1 MCILCWVSV
10 CVCRLLAAESEL
22 AEIMATLKEKQDKL
36 QEVMD
41 KIAELQKSYDD
52 SVSEKGQLENTMKL
66 TEARLKR
73 AGKLTSALGDEKVR
87 WDESVKVSGAGG
99 RQTGRV
105 EMYQI
110 YILQLTPVIS
120 RQLGAKIRKRK
131 LTLNVRGPSY
141 LGLSRSISW
150 LLMHWL
156 LTSPGH
162 QQPWY
167 WLCTIGRF
175 WSYLRKDFNYL
186 HRINVE
192 KWQKIWIHV
201 YVPSENFKT

>member
-105 EMYQI
+105 EMYP
-110 YILQLTPVIS
+110 LTCGDRVIS
-120 RQLGAKIRKRK
+120 VYPGQYHGYWCTGSLRRQD
-131 LTLNVRGPSY
+131 
-141 LGLSRSISW
+141 ISS
-150 LLMHWL
+150 HD
-156 LTSPGH
+156 
-162 QQPWY
+162 
-167 WLCTIGRF
+167 I
-175 WSYLRKDFNYL
+175 D
-186 HRINVE
+186 
-192 KWQKIWIHV
+192 
-201 YVPSENFKT
+201 YVQ